1 LSAAGNN
8 NQQTKWGNKRGDGD
22 EGVRRQRRMQKERSK
37 EHSKKDEEPM
47 RANGAIANG
56 CNKAGGG
63 GGGRGVPAPVREEGR
78 GSWADM
84 AAFNNQ

>member
-1 LSAAGNN
+1 M
-8 NQQTKWGNKRGDGD
+8 RH
-22 EGVRRQRRMQKERSK
+22 RMMQEERSK
-37 EHSKKDEEPM
+37 EHNKKDEEPM
-47 RANGAIANG
+47 RANGAIADG

-63 GGGRGVPAPVREEGR
+63 GGGGGGGEGEGGIPAPVREEGR